1 MIEARGL
8 TKRFGDRLALCGVDL
23 EAEPGDV
30 LGLIGPNGAG
40 KTTTIRIL
48 STLLRPDAGSAR
60 VAGFDV
66 VDDVMGLRA
75 AIGYMPELFGL
86 YDELTLEQYLD
97 FFARVYGYV
106 GQARKRQVEGVLEL
120 VDLREKRED
129 KCEGLS
135 KGVRQRLFLARTLL
149 HDPSVLLLDEPASG
163 LDPQARIDLRALLS
177 VLKGQGKTIL
187 VSSHI
192 LSELERICNKIVV
205 IEDGSVRFAGSIQ
218 DATQQMTSDQ
228 RVRIRLLDAEA
239 AERARALLAE
249 DERAQDLAVEL
260 CDVVLRLA
268 ATREEVPEV
277 HKRLVE
283 AGVPV
288 FSFEVQ
294 APDLETLFLLHLD
307 RKQRIQLAS

>member
-1 MIEARGL
+1 MIEAYGL

-23 EAEPGDV
+23 EADPGDV

-48 STLLRPDAGSAR
+48 ATLLRPDAGSAR

-66 VDDVMGLRA
+66 VDQVPALRA
-75 AIGYMPELFGL
+75 EIGYMPELFGL
-86 YDELTLEQYLD
+86 YDELTIEQYLD
-97 FFARVYGYV
+97 FFARVYGYA
-106 GQARKRQVEGVLEL
+106 GRARRHQVDGVLEL
-120 VDLREKRED
+120 VDLAEKRED
-129 KCEGLS
+129 KCDGLS

-177 VLKGQGKTIL
+177 VLKSQGKTIL

-205 IEDGSVRFAGSIQ
+205 IEDGAVRFAGTIQ
-218 DATQQMTSDQ
+218 DATQQITSDQ

-239 AERARALLAE
+239 AGRARDLLAE
-249 DERAQDLAVEL
+249 DARISDLAVEQY
-260 CDVVLRLA
+260 DVVLRLTA
-268 ATREEVPEV
+268 PREEVPGL
-277 HKRLVE
+277 HRQLVE
-283 AGVPV
+283 GGVPV

-294 APDLETLFLLHLD
+294 TPDLESLFLD
-307 RKQRIQLAS
+307 VTRGEVT

>member
-23 EAEPGDV
+23 LAEPGDV

-48 STLLRPDAGSAR
+48 ATLLRPDAGSAR

-66 VDDVMGLRA
+66 VEEVPALRA
-75 AIGYMPELFGL
+75 AIGFMPELFGL
-86 YDELTLEQYLD
+86 YDELTIEQYLE

-106 GQARKRQVEGVLEL
+106 GRARRMQVEGVLEL
-120 VDLREKRED
+120 VDLGQKRED
-129 KCEGLS
+129 RCEGLS

-177 VLKGQGKTIL
+177 ALKSQGKTIL

-205 IEDGSVRFAGSIQ
+205 IEDGGVRFAGTIQ

-228 RVRIRLLDAEA
+228 RVRVRLLDHAA
-239 AERARALLAE
+239 AERTRTLLA
-249 DERAQDLAVEL
+249 QDARVTDLVVEQH
-260 CDVVLRLA
+260 DVVLRLA
-268 ATREEVPEV
+268 APREEVPSL
-277 HKRLVE
+277 HRLLVE
-283 AGVPV
+283 GGVPV

-294 APDLETLFLLHLD
+294 APDLEALFLD
-307 RKQRIQLAS
+307 VTRGEVT